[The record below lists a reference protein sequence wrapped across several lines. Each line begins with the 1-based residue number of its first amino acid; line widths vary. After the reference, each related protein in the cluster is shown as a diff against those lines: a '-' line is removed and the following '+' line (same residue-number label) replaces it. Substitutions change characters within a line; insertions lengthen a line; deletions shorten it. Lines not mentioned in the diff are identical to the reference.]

1 MKCYC
6 DYNLCLRNKWVNMS
20 LQIYVEIERARLTRM
35 LAKIKEDGGDISG
48 TYYFKT
54 QYNYFYSF
62 PQGFIKACDCTLM
75 QLTEC

>member
-1 MKCYC
+1 
-6 DYNLCLRNKWVNMS
+6 
-20 LQIYVEIERARLTRM
+20 M

-75 QLTEC
+75 QLTECWIGKSQIVWAQILGFEYCGHHK